1 MAAALPTPDSEEPR
15 REWEDLTHVCLLNV
29 LSRLSLE
36 DRWKGASLAC
46 KPWLLASKDPS
57 LFTTF
62 DLEPRFDSS
71 RDSPRWWTLEFEKK
85 IDSMLRSAAECG
97 DVGLVEVR
105 VRHCSDRA
113 LLVLAERCVCTTLML
128 RSQYFRLL
136 SNSITKFDI
145 FHNFSKYISIYLSQ
159 NC

>member
-1 MAAALPTPDSEEPR
+1 MAAAPPAPDSDEPR
-15 REWEDLTHVCLLNV
+15 GEWEDLTLVCLLNV

-36 DRWKGASLAC
+36 DRWKGASLVC
-46 KPWLLASKDPS
+46 KPWLLASRDPS
-57 LFTTF
+57 FFTTF

-71 RDSPRWWTLEFEKK
+71 RDPPLWWTPEFERK

-113 LLVLAERCVCTTLML
+113 LLVLAERYVGTVML
-128 RSQYFRLL
+128 RYQYFRWLL
-136 SNSITKFDI
+136 ELEHEISYIWLIYKFL
-145 FHNFSKYISIYLSQ
+145 SKPRLKL
-159 NC
+159 